1 MFMISAGAAL
11 AVFFLSGLF
20 LSRGVSSSADFA
32 VAGRRASA
40 GGVSGIILGSL
51 IGGAST
57 VGTAQMAYQWGISA
71 IWFSLGCASAC
82 LVLGV
87 WFAKPL
93 RSAKLVTLPQFLEG
107 HFGGRTALLVALST
121 ASGSFLSLVA
131 QYLSG
136 VALMRSI
143 FPISNTAAAIA
154 IGALVLA
161 FVLGGGIG
169 SLSRLGA
176 AKMVFLYS
184 VMLLCV
190 GAAFLNGWTPSAIV
204 SSLPSFPFFHPF
216 ARGAWADLGSFA
228 SLLTGI
234 ICGQIYIQA
243 IYSASS
249 DETARKGCLIS
260 AALTAPMGALG
271 VWIGLALRASGVEI
285 EPSQALPFFI
295 RTSFHPLIGGLLWSG
310 IMITILG
317 TAVGGVIGVS
327 TNLVQDVLLKTKFA
341 AGFSDAKTLMAGRLS
356 TLAVVF
362 FGSAVACAS
371 HGALILQWSY
381 IGMGLRA
388 AGILCLLFA
397 AVFRPGKLSHGWAFA
412 AGAGGLVG
420 SALGALLWKGLDPLF
435 PGLALSGLIVL
446 AGLVFS
452 RSESGTSLRRAE
464 GGG

>member
-1 MFMISAGAAL
+1 MFMLSAAAAL
-11 AVFFLSGLF
+11 VVFFLSGLF
-20 LSRGVSSSADFA
+20 LSGGASSASEFS

-57 VGTAQMAYQWGISA
+57 VGTAQMAYQWGVSA
-71 IWFSLGCASAC
+71 AWFSLGCAAAC

-87 WFAKPL
+87 WFAAPL
-93 RSAKLVTLPQFLEG
+93 RSARLVTLPQFLEG
-107 HFGGRTALLVALST
+107 HFGGRTALLVAIST

-143 FPISNTAAAIA
+143 FPVSNTAASLA

-161 FVLGGGIG
+161 FVFGGGIT

-184 VMLLCV
+184 VMLMCV
-190 GAAFLNGWTPSAIV
+190 GAAALDGWTPAAIA

-216 ARGAWADLGSFA
+216 PRGAGTDLGSFA

-249 DETARKGCLIS
+249 DDTARKGCLVS

-271 VWIGLALRASGVEI
+271 VWIGLSLRAAGVEI

-295 RTSFHPLIGGLLWSG
+295 GEYFHPLIGGLLWSG

-341 AGFSDAKTLMAGRLS
+341 AGFDDARVLSAGRLAV
-356 TLAVVF
+356 LAVVF
-362 FGSAVACAS
+362 AGSAAACAS

-381 IGMGLRA
+381 LGMGLRA
-388 AGILCLLFA
+388 AGILWLLFA
-397 AVFRPGKLSHGWAFA
+397 AVFRPGGLSHAWGLA
-412 AGAGGLVG
+412 AGAGGL
-420 SALGALLWKGLDPLF
+420 AGAAGGAFLWKGLDPLF
-435 PGLALSGLIVL
+435 PGLALSGVIVL
-446 AGLVFS
+446 AGLACGRRLPGGI
-452 RSESGTSLRRAE
+452 RSPEAR
-464 GGG
+464 